1 MNLEDSDKFIKEN
14 ESRNRKKKLVLI
26 LIILCAV
33 LIAFLFV
40 IIVFMKYK
48 DAQTLKLYV
57 DGTQKNISSTL
68 LTDVG
73 DETYINAKEIAKLLN
88 ATYTKGEYGTYTED
102 DDSCYISSTHEA
114 ISIKVDSSTMTKYIL
129 NADDKASTEKLELE
143 EKNFGSAL
151 VVKSADETK
160 EVYTLERP
168 AKLIN
173 GNIYLP
179 FEILPEIFNV
189 QLNVSEK
196 NRIRIYS
203 LANLYAKAK
212 KIAANLGYST
222 ITGEYENVRALIY
235 GLIVVGKDQKY
246 GVINSKG
253 EEVISVKYDEVEF
266 IQNVKE
272 FFVYASNNIGLLSSD
287 GKTIIKPTEY
297 DDISVY
303 NAEKQL
309 YRVEKNGKYGVLNRK
324 GEVVIHAEY
333 SQIGLADTN
342 GKIENSEFED
352 QVEDPRVLFETCIP
366 VKQGTKY
373 GLFDVDGTEL
383 AKTVYDGL
391 GYSVEK
397 EKKSTTSSNSQTTTT
412 SGEEG
417 LLILPESTG
426 VQGIII
432 NQNGGYGVYDVATK
446 RIIIPTVCSRF
457 YSITKAGV
465 TNYYMDVND
474 VQMDIVQYIKDNNLV
489 SVTEKNI
496 ENNENDLTNSNNS
509 NTIVNEQGNVQTNET
524 ENVVVE
530 H

>member
-14 ESRNRKKKLVLI
+14 ESRNKKKRLVLI

-33 LIAFLFV
+33 LIAFLF
-40 IIVFMKYK
+40 ILIVFMKYK

-57 DGTQKNISSTL
+57 DGTQKTISSTL
-68 LTDVG
+68 LTSVG
-73 DETYINAKEIAKLLN
+73 DETYINAKEIAKMLDC
-88 ATYTKGEYGTYTED
+88 TYTKGEYGKYTED
-102 DDSCYISSTHEA
+102 DDSCYISSLHEA
-114 ISIKVDSSTMTKYIL
+114 VSIKVDSETITKYIL
-129 NADDKASTEKLELE
+129 NSKDGLSEERVTLE
-143 EKNFGSAL
+143 EKNFGSRL
-151 VVKSADETK
+151 TVKSSDETK
-160 EVYTLERP
+160 EVYSLNSP

-179 FEILPEIFNV
+179 FEILPEVFNV
-189 QLNVSEK
+189 QINVSEK

-212 KIAANLGYST
+212 RIATNLGYTT
-222 ITGEYENVRALIY
+222 ITGEYENVRALVY
-235 GLIVVGKDQKY
+235 GLVVVGKDQKY

-272 FFVYASNNIGLLSSD
+272 FFVYANNNIGLLSSD

-297 DDISVY
+297 DSISVY

-309 YRVEKNGKYGVLNRK
+309 YLVEKNGKYGVLNRK

-342 GKIENSEFED
+342 GKIENNEFED
-352 QVEDPRVLFETCIP
+352 QVKDPRVLFETCIP

-412 SGEEG
+412 NGEEG

-457 YSITKAGV
+457 YSITKAGI

-474 VQMDIVQYIKDNNLV
+474 VQMDLVQYIKDNNLI
-489 SVTEKNI
+489 SVTEKNT
-496 ENNENDLTNSNNS
+496 ENVENDLTNENNS
-509 NTIVNEQGNVQTNET
+509 STISNEIENTT
-524 ENVVVE
+524 ENIVVE
-530 H
+530 